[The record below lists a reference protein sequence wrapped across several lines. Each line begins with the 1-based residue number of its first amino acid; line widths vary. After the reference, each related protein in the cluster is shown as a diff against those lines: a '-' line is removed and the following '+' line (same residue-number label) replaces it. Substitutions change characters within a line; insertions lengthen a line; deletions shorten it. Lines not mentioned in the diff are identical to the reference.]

1 MSTKEISKSIP
12 FIGMAIFILLISVGL
27 NISKMKCTD
36 DGVFYLGTEVPSCSL
51 EEEVVCEKEQEKV
64 SCCLLDIEKSCC
76 PEMQDKSCASETENI
91 HFNFETLLSYSG
103 LNFKLSPKLISF
115 KSNYLFSETLISEIK
130 YFSGIPPPKLNK
142 PDLSKIQSFLL

>member
-1 MSTKEISKSIP
+1 MRFREILYTIP
-12 FIGMAIFILLISVGL
+12 FLGMAVFIVSISVGL

-64 SCCLLDIEKSCC
+64 SCCLLEIEKSCC

-91 HFNFETLLSYSG
+91 HFNFETLLSFSE
-103 LNFKLSPKLISF
+103 LNFELSPILIF
-115 KSNYLFSETLISEIK
+115 YNLNYLFSETLISEIK
-130 YFSGIPPPKLNK
+130 YFSGIPPPKLHK